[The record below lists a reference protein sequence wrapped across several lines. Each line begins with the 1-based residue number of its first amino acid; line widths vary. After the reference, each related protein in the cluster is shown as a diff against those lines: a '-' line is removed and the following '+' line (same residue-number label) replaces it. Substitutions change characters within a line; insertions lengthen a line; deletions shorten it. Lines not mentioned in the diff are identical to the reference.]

1 MSQEFLKLPK
11 FVTRVD
17 LILGNNIFCV
27 SNKIII
33 DIITKLEFP
42 TPLLNTKRKENF
54 TCDIPNAVCH

>member
-42 TPLLNTKRKENF
+42 TPLLNTHKKIKF
-54 TCDIPNAVCH
+54 LPVTFLI

>member
-1 MSQEFLKLPK
+1 MSQEFLKLSK

-17 LILGNNIFCV
+17 LILGNNTFCV

-42 TPLLNTKRKENF
+42 TPLLNTKRK
-54 TCDIPNAVCH
+54 